1 MAAGPYNGFAA
12 NLLIYLII
20 WGYQYH
26 MADIMS
32 FIPRLLRGTAIT
44 IELTVVAVIF
54 GLILGLLL
62 ALGRL
67 SKNAIVNKLSWL
79 YIWFFRGT
87 PLLMQL
93 FFIYYAFPLFFDPPL
108 RGLNATMAAF
118 IGFSLNSGAYLAE
131 IIRAAIQS
139 IDKGQMEA
147 AKALGMTYGQAMR
160 RVIVP
165 QSYRRLIPP
174 VGNEFIMLI
183 KDTSLVSIIAMQD
196 LMRVT
201 HEIESQQAKALVY
214 VPAAIIY
221 LILTTVFT
229 VVFEKL
235 EKKYSVY
242 E

>member
-1 MAAGPYNGFAA
+1 MID
-12 NLLIYLII
+12 LIPFL
-20 WGYQYH
+20 
-26 MADIMS
+26 
-32 FIPRLLRGTAIT
+32 PRLFKGSVVT
-44 IELTVVAVIF
+44 IELTLVAIVF
-54 GLILGLLL
+54 GLLLGLLL

-67 SKNAIVNKLSWL
+67 SKNILINKICWV

-108 RGLNATMAAF
+108 KGLTATLAGF
-118 IGFSLNSGAYLAE
+118 IAFSLNSAAYLAE

-160 RVIVP
+160 KIRVP
-165 QSYRRLIPP
+165 QSYRRLIPA
-174 VGNEFIMLI
+174 VGNEFIMLL
-183 KDTSLVSIIAMQD
+183 KDTSLVQTIAMTD

-201 HEIESQQAKALVY
+201 HEIESQQANAMIY
-214 VPAAIIY
+214 IPAAIIY
-221 LILTTVFT
+221 LILTTIFT

-235 EKKYSVY
+235 EKKYSIY

>member
-1 MAAGPYNGFAA
+1 MSQT
-12 NLLIYLII
+12 LSQIL
-20 WGYQYH
+20 
-26 MADIMS
+26 S
-32 FIPRLLRGTAIT
+32 FIPRLLKGTGIT
-44 IELTVVAVIF
+44 IELTIVAVIF
-54 GLILGLLL
+54 GLLFGLLL

-67 SKNAIVNKLSWL
+67 SKNVVINKFCWV

-93 FFIYYAFPLFFDPPL
+93 FFIYYGFPMFFNPPL
-108 RGLNATMAAF
+108 KGLTNVVAGFVA
-118 IGFSLNSGAYLAE
+118 FSLNSAAYLAE

-147 AKALGMTYGQAMR
+147 SKALGMTYGQAMM

-174 VGNEFIMLI
+174 VGNEFIMMI
-183 KDTSLVSIIAMQD
+183 KDTSLVQAIALPD

-201 HEIESQQAKALVY
+201 HEIESQQAAWLVY
-214 VPAAIIY
+214 IPSAIIY

-229 VVFEKL
+229 FVFEKL

>member
-1 MAAGPYNGFAA
+1 MN
-12 NLLIYLII
+12 NLV
-20 WGYQYH
+20 Q
-26 MADIMS
+26 
-32 FIPRLLRGTAIT
+32 FFPRLLRGTVISV
-44 IELTVVAVIF
+44 ELMVVAIIF
-54 GLILGLLL
+54 GLLLGLLL

-67 SKNAIVNKLSWL
+67 SKNVVINKLSWL

-93 FFIYYAFPLFFDPPL
+93 FFVYYAFPLFFHPPL
-108 RGLNATMAAF
+108 KGLTATVAGF
-118 IGFSLNSGAYLAE
+118 IAFSLNSAAYLAE

-160 RVIVP
+160 KVIVP

-174 VGNEFIMLI
+174 VGNEVIMLL
-183 KDTSLVSIIAMQD
+183 KDTSLVSVIAMSD

-201 HEIESQQAKALVY
+201 HEIESQQASPLIY
-214 VPAAIIY
+214 LPAAAIY
-221 LILTTVFT
+221 LILTTVLT
-229 VVFEKL
+229 IVFERL